1 MLNATRIKFEE
12 EEEEENRQMQQE
24 SKLIPNWI
32 NLSLD

>member
-1 MLNATRIKFEE
+1 MLNATRIKFE

>member
-1 MLNATRIKFEE
+1 MLNETRIKFE

>member
-1 MLNATRIKFEE
+1 MLNETRIKF